1 MPLTLRVKLVFVVGC
16 ANTIVSMGI
25 SAGPEE
31 TAKSLHYLHACVR
44 ACSCV
49 RACVCVCAFV
59 SIYVGVRV
67 APPLANA
74 HALSARC
81 RVRRCMGSRRRN
93 GRS

>member
-16 ANTIVSMGI
+16 AHTIVSMGI

-49 RACVCVCAFV
+49 RACVCVCVCVCINLCGGACGAATCECACV
-59 SIYVGVRV
+59 ERSLSR
-67 APPLANA
+67 APV
-74 HALSARC
+74 H
-81 RVRRCMGSRRRN
+81 G
-93 GRS
+93 